1 MTIMEILIIQ
11 CAVLSFSIKNECYEI
26 GLCLFVS
33 LLVLTCYSQERSNV
47 GEYNILDYGSKKDS
61 SFLSSEAINQAITDC
76 SANGGGRVVIPAGK
90 YKSGTILMKDYVEL
104 YFEPGSYLYASIDPK
119 DICRQP
125 QPEYRSEKE

>member
-1 MTIMEILIIQ
+1 MNVMKSV
-11 CAVLSFSIKNECYEI
+11 CVY
-26 GLCLFVS
+26 LFP

-125 QPEYRSEKE
+125 QPEYRSDKE

>member
-1 MTIMEILIIQ
+1 M
-11 CAVLSFSIKNECYEI
+11 
-26 GLCLFVS
+26 
-33 LLVLTCYSQERSNV
+33 VLTCYSQERSNV
-47 GEYNILDYGSKKDS
+47 GEYNILDYGAKKDS

-104 YFEPGSYLYASIDPK
+104 YFEQGSYLYASIDPK
-119 DICRQP
+119 HICRQP

>member
-1 MTIMEILIIQ
+1 MKSV
-11 CAVLSFSIKNECYEI
+11 CVY
-26 GLCLFVS
+26 LFP

-104 YFEPGSYLYASIDPK
+104 YFEPGSYLYA
-119 DICRQP
+119 
-125 QPEYRSEKE
+125 YRSERYLSSASTGVSFRKRIRWVYVSILIQIKKMY

>member
-1 MTIMEILIIQ
+1 MNVMKSV
-11 CAVLSFSIKNECYEI
+11 CVY
-26 GLCLFVS
+26 LFP

-47 GEYNILDYGSKKDS
+47 GEYNILDYGVKKDS
-61 SFLSSEAINQAITDC
+61 SFLSSEAINQAITYC

-104 YFEPGSYLYASIDPK
+104 YFEQGSYLYASIDPK
-119 DICRQP
+119 HICRQP

>member
-1 MTIMEILIIQ
+1 MNVMKSV
-11 CAVLSFSIKNECYEI
+11 CVY
-26 GLCLFVS
+26 LFP

-47 GEYNILDYGSKKDS
+47 GEYNILDYGAKKDS

-90 YKSGTILMKDYVEL
+90 YKSGT
-104 YFEPGSYLYASIDPK
+104 YLYASIDPK

>member
-1 MTIMEILIIQ
+1 MNVMKSV
-11 CAVLSFSIKNECYEI
+11 CVY
-26 GLCLFVS
+26 LFP

-47 GEYNILDYGSKKDS
+47 GEYNILDYGAKKDS

-76 SANGGGRVVIPAGK
+76 SG
-90 YKSGTILMKDYVEL
+90 SILMKDYVEL

>member
-1 MTIMEILIIQ
+1 MNVMKSV
-11 CAVLSFSIKNECYEI
+11 CVY
-26 GLCLFVS
+26 LFP

-47 GEYNILDYGSKKDS
+47 GEYNILDYGAKKDS

-104 YFEPGSYLYASIDPK
+104 YFEPGSYV
-119 DICRQP
+119 CQ
-125 QPEYRSEKE
+125 YRSERYLSSASTGVSFRKRIRWVYVSILIQIKKMY

>member
-33 LLVLTCYSQERSNV
+33 LVGFNLQERSNV

>member
-33 LLVLTCYSQERSNV
+33 LV
-47 GEYNILDYGSKKDS
+47 GFNLDYGSKKDS

>member
-33 LLVLTCYSQERSNV
+33 LVGLTCYSQERSNV
-47 GEYNILDYGSKKDS
+47 GEYNILDYGAKKDS

>member
-1 MTIMEILIIQ
+1 MKSV
-11 CAVLSFSIKNECYEI
+11 CVY
-26 GLCLFVS
+26 LFP

-47 GEYNILDYGSKKDS
+47 GEYNILDYGAKKDS

-104 YFEPGSYLYASIDPK
+104 YFEPGSYSLYFNIYS
-119 DICRQP
+119 
-125 QPEYRSEKE
+125 SS

>member
-33 LLVLTCYSQERSNV
+33 LVGYSQERSNV
-47 GEYNILDYGSKKDS
+47 GEYNILDYGAKKDS

>member
-1 MTIMEILIIQ
+1 MNVMKSV
-11 CAVLSFSIKNECYEI
+11 CVY
-26 GLCLFVS
+26 LFP

-47 GEYNILDYGSKKDS
+47 GEYNILDS

-104 YFEPGSYLYASIDPK
+104 YFEQGSYLYASIDPK
-119 DICRQP
+119 HICRQP